1 MVGGGA
7 CGGGASW
14 WSLSIGLQDAQ
25 SYIYTACVV
34 ASRKVEEGTS
44 RNIIKEYL
52 QESARLAP
60 SECRGLSGPSSAL
73 CQRSSRFLA
82 PTQKPHHGRLAHRLF
97 LLCRTSYLSCCVQL
111 ATFKLNMSKQ
121 NVRELWSRKFFG
133 SSSRGLPGWGPA
145 NEPHLHHPAKAYLN
159 VKPAVL

>member
-97 LLCRTSYLSCCVQL
+97 LLFQTLFQVAVVSWRRPNGIRRSREVHGVVESEILWQL
-111 ATFKLNMSKQ
+111 
-121 NVRELWSRKFFG
+121 
-133 SSSRGLPGWGPA
+133 
-145 NEPHLHHPAKAYLN
+145 EPRLAR
-159 VKPAVL
+159 VGRR